1 MLEPFKN
8 IWYNVIVDIEQ
19 NEKLIYLI
27 YRITKEVNRM
37 QKDIQPKYNEVEVRC
52 ACGNTFMAGSTK
64 DEIRVEICSECH
76 PFYTGKQKNIE
87 KGGRIDKFKKRF
99 NME

>member
-1 MLEPFKN
+1 MVQL
-8 IWYNVIVDIEQ
+8 ILQ

-27 YRITKEVNRM
+27 YRITKEVNRI
-37 QKDIQPKYNEVEVRC
+37 QKDIQPKYEAIEVRC